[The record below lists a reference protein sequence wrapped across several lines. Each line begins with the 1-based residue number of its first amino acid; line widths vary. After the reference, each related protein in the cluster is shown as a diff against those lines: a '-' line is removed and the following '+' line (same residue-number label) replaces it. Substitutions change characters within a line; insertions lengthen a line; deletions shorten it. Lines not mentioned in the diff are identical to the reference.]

1 MRLANVENV
10 FDLPKALGVLVI
22 LGVPGRVQPAPR
34 RYRVPAHTPQQAYFV
49 YSARQEM
56 FNVFFFQH
64 NQFIYMLLSEVAAC
78 ILNRFVF
85 TLEMNI
91 LCFMLLGQ
99 VQAEP
104 RPYGGRG

>member
-1 MRLANVENV
+1 M
-10 FDLPKALGVLVI
+10 LG
-22 LGVPGRVQPAPR
+22 GPGRVQPAPR
-34 RYRVPAHTPQQAYFV
+34 PYRVPAHTPQQTYFV

-64 NQFIYMLLSEVAAC
+64 SQFIYMLLSEVAAC

-104 RPYGGRG
+104 